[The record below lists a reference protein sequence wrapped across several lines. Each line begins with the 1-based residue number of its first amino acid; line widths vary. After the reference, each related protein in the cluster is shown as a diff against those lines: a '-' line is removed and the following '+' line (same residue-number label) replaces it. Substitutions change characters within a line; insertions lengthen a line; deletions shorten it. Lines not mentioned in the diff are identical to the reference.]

1 MERFNPEQKR
11 RLMEL
16 AGISELQMTDDAGE
30 TVHGKELWQ
39 LLPDKLYHATKPD
52 TWSQIQNTG
61 YLGYRYSNVP
71 GQTTSN
77 WIGRDHKH
85 YSDRRRWQKPGWGV
99 YFATTPDQASGHIG
113 DGNYFGKMTILSVN
127 KTDLDPELCYIDGT
141 DTLDSPE
148 DNDLEYLRS
157 TYWKIFYAGKIP
169 LEKVYVYSGEKIDSR
184 ETLENLNILK
194 KTARKAEQLF
204 KNVPNLQLA
213 GGCVKDAGDGGYLSY
228 EVLYKIG
235 GVPEVKMISYM
246 NEYEPGMGRWTHNI
260 MFYGTSSK
268 YNSPDGKDNLRKRL
282 GLPELKFPYGYF
294 YRPDRDCPKI
304 SIPAEKLQ

>member
-1 MERFNPEQKR
+1 MEKFNPEQRR

-30 TVHGKELWQ
+30 TTHGKELWQ
-39 LLPDKLYHATKPD
+39 ILPDILYHATKPD
-52 TWSQIQNTG
+52 TWSQIQGIG
-61 YLGYRYSNVP
+61 YLGYKYSSVP

-77 WIGRDHKH
+77 WIGGDHNY
-85 YSDRRRWQKPGWGV
+85 YSDNRHWQKPGWGV

-113 DGNYFGKMTILSVN
+113 DDNYFGEMTILSVN

-141 DTLDSPE
+141 DTPDSPE

-157 TYWKIFYAGKIP
+157 KYWKIFYAGKIP
-169 LEKVYVYSGEKIDSR
+169 LEKVHVYSGEEIDSR

-204 KNVPNLQLA
+204 KNVPNLQLT
-213 GGCVKDAGDGGYLSY
+213 GGCVEEDDDGYLCY

-235 GVPEVKMISYM
+235 GVPGVKMISYV
-246 NEYEPGMGRWTHNI
+246 NENEPGMGSWTHDI
-260 MFYGTSSK
+260 MFYGTNSK
-268 YNSPDGKDNLRKRL
+268 YGSPDGTDNLRKRL
-282 GLPELKFPYGYF
+282 GLPELEFPYGYF
-294 YRPDRDCPKI
+294 YRSVRYCPKI
-304 SIPAEKLQ
+304 NVPAEKLQ